1 MQRTTLVKMPIIR
14 VLTPSLPPMYA
25 WPTPIK
31 RAVFGLCVALC
42 IGAYVAMAAGIIGL
56 MTLVLGLM

>member
-1 MQRTTLVKMPIIR
+1 MQHLTFVRMPIIR
-14 VLTPSLPPMYA
+14 VSTLSLPPMYT
-25 WPTPIK
+25 WPAPIK

-42 IGAYVAMAAGIIGL
+42 ISAYVAMAAGIINL